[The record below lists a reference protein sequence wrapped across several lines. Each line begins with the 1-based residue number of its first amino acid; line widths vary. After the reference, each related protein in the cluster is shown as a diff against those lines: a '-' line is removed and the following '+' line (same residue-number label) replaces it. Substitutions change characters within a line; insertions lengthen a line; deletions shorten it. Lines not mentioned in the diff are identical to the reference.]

1 MKPSQELY
9 AEKLLLLFSHSV
21 ISSSLQ
27 PHGLQHARLP
37 CPSPSPGTC
46 WNSYPLS
53 PWCHLTISS
62 SVVPFSRLQSFPASG
77 SFQINQ
83 LFTSGGQS
91 IGASASAP
99 VLSMNIQSWFPFGF
113 TTLNSLQSKGLQ
125 HSSSKASVLRC
136 SAFFIVQLSHLYI
149 SVCPIAQGGLDLYKG
164 RVSVQIPS
172 RTLLHTSLVLMKQG
186 RVRGFLPGPFSA
198 ERPRK
203 GIGLPTTQACPVWL
217 HTCLWSPKS
226 HSREEI
232 SDWLNAPGTVI
243 PHALI

>member
-1 MKPSQELY
+1 MNCSMPGFPVRHNFPEFAQTHIHWVSDAIQPFHPL
-9 AEKLLLLFSHSV
+9 
-21 ISSSLQ
+21 SSLSTALNTSQ
-27 PHGLQHARLP
+27 HHSLFQWVGSTHRMAEVLELQLQYQSFQWIFKLISFRIDCVDLLAVQGTLKSFLQHR
-37 CPSPSPGTC
+37 
-46 WNSYPLS
+46 
-53 PWCHLTISS
+53 
-62 SVVPFSRLQSFPASG
+62 
-77 SFQINQ
+77 
-83 LFTSGGQS
+83 
-91 IGASASAP
+91 
-99 VLSMNIQSWFPFGF
+99 
-113 TTLNSLQSKGLQ
+113 
-125 HSSSKASVLRC
+125 SSKASVLRC

>member
-62 SVVPFSRLQSFPASG
+62 SVVPFSCLQSFPASG
-77 SFQINQ
+77 SFLINQ

-91 IGASASAP
+91 IGASVSAS
-99 VLSMNIQSWFPFGF
+99 VLPMNIQSWFPFGF

-136 SAFFIVQLSHLYI
+136 SAFFIVQLSHPYMIAGKTIALTRWTFVGKAMSLLFNMLLRFLIAFLPRSKHLLI
-149 SVCPIAQGGLDLYKG
+149 SWLQSPSAVILEPKKIKSATVSTVSPSICHEVMGLD
-164 RVSVQIPS
+164 V
-172 RTLLHTSLVLMKQG
+172 
-186 RVRGFLPGPFSA
+186 FLNVEF
-198 ERPRK
+198 
-203 GIGLPTTQACPVWL
+203 
-217 HTCLWSPKS
+217 
-226 HSREEI
+226 
-232 SDWLNAPGTVI
+232 
-243 PHALI
+243 